1 MADLLSQ
8 TTAGYY
14 TTQSAF
20 GKYRFVKL
28 PDLID
33 QFMLMYVGEDKLI
46 QKMRRADIG
55 LHAKR
60 VISEFNFDIFVSE
73 KALEIVVPNT
83 LTQPLPQDYVNYV
96 KLTYTDDAGVE
107 HVIYPARVT
116 SHPQKFNN
124 DLSSAAITNNPTTW
138 DRYQAHTPNAIAE
151 NYYDYDDDN
160 PYAHTQGARFGI
172 DPQHAQING
181 SWYINYNEGLIH
193 FTSALA
199 SRVVTIKYIS
209 DGMGSDDDMHVH
221 KLAEDAVYKS
231 IAHSILSTKAATPEY
246 IIQRFKKESFAAK
259 RKAKLRLSNIKTEE
273 IAQIMRGKSKQIKH

>member
-8 TTAGYY
+8 TTAQYY
-14 TTQSAF
+14 ADSTAF

-116 SHPQKFNN
+116 SHPQRFNN
-124 DLSSAAITNNPTTW
+124 DLSSAAITNDPTTW
-138 DRYQAHTPNAIAE
+138 D
-151 NYYDYDDDN
+151 
-160 PYAHTQGARFGI
+160 QGARFGI

-181 SWYINYNEGLIH
+181 SWYINYNQGLIH

-199 SRVVTIKYIS
+199 GRVVTIKYIS

-259 RKAKLRLSNIKTEE
+259 RKAKLR
-273 IAQIMRGKSKQIKH
+273 